1 MVSVC
6 FFVFWLLGIRL
17 VAEEIRK
24 IGSWKIMWYGG
35 PYRVFRVHAIV
46 FEPFKFDLF
55 LSDKI

>member
-55 LSDKI
+55 FE